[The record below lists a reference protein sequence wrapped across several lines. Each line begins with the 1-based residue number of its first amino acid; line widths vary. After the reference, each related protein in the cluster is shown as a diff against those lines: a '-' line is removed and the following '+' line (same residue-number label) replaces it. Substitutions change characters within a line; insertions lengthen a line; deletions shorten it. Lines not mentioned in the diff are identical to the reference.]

1 MEIMKEYQAKA
12 FPNDGWSGWGTP
24 EEGMDL
30 RDYFA
35 CHAMQGM
42 ASSISTQFNINPKDI
57 SRDAYIIADAMME
70 ARKQKVPFDNTP
82 SVKEI
87 DDVLNTLMLDD
98 IDTTL
103 RKVATLAWTRAF
115 KKGQGK

>member
-1 MEIMKEYQAKA
+1 MKA
-12 FPNDGWSGWGTP
+12 FPS
-24 EEGMDL
+24 ERLFQQGMDL

-35 CHAMQGM
+35 IEYVNGI
-42 ASSISTQFNINPKDI
+42 ISNPNF
-57 SRDAYIIADAMME
+57 DATLSFDEVVKNGYEMADAMME
-70 ARKQKVPFDNTP
+70 ERKQKVPFDNTP

-87 DDVLNTLMLDD
+87 NDVLNTLMLDD